1 MKKKTQS
8 KTTGKTKAA
17 KPRRSPSQK
26 PCIDLE
32 AYVSRAEKSS
42 KAFIAKVGEA
52 IITLPR
58 IKEPTQEKADKVA
71 YALLDKMMET
81 FVDAQVDAIKLAVAN
96 ICSDLGMDRS
106 IYPLTEK

>member
-1 MKKKTQS
+1 MTKKTTS
-8 KTTGKTKAA
+8 KTTGKSNAD
-17 KPRRSPSQK
+17 KPTQK

-58 IKEPTQEKADKVA
+58 IKEPTQERADKVA
-71 YALLDKMMET
+71 YALLDQMMEA
-81 FVDAQVDAIKLAVAN
+81 FVDAQVDAIKLAVAS
-96 ICSDLGMDRS
+96 ICSDLGMESS